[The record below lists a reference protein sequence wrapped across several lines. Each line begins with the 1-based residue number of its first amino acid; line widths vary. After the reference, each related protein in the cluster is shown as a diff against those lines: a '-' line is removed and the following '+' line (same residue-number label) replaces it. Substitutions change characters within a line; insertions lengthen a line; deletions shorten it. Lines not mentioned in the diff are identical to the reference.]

1 METKYKEIAQDLIQQ
16 IRSGSYRAW
25 GAMEGEHVLAKRY
38 QVSRPTIRKALS
50 ILKEQG
56 FIHSRQGSGI
66 YVNPQEFYQERTM
79 FTMSDRFRQTHLD
92 SKVLTFDLEIA
103 SDELATQFNLQ
114 EDSRLFHYTRLRL
127 LEGKPLVVEETW
139 MPKSLFPNLTKEV
152 LHGSIMSYMGDQG
165 YVVSHDFKTIKAIQL
180 TQKQAKLL
188 TKPTEALALQI
199 THHVYFLKSILAQ
212 ITIETQGDNEMNA
225 LSIRE
230 R

>member
-1 METKYKEIAQDLIQQ
+1 METKYREIAQDLIQQ
-16 IRSGSYRAW
+16 IRSGTYRAW

-38 QVSRPTIRKALS
+38 AVSRPTIRKALG

-92 SKVLTFDLEIA
+92 SKVLSFELEIA
-103 SDELATQFNLQ
+103 SPELATQFNLA
-114 EDSRLFHYTRLRL
+114 EDQRLFHFTRLRL

-139 MPKSLFPNLTKEV
+139 MPKVLFPELNEEV
-152 LHGSIMSYMGDQG
+152 LLGSIMTYMGDQG
-165 YVVSHDFKTIKAIQL
+165 YVVSHDFKTISAIQL
-180 TQKQAKLL
+180 THKQAKLL
-188 TKPTEALALQI
+188 DKPADALALQI
-199 THHVYFLKSILAQ
+199 NHHVYFLKSILAQ

>member
-1 METKYKEIAQDLIQQ
+1 METKYQEIAQDLIQQ
-16 IRSGSYRAW
+16 IRSGTYRAW

-38 QVSRPTIRKALS
+38 LVSRPTIRKALG

-92 SKVLTFDLEIA
+92 SKVLSFELEIA
-103 SDELATQFNLQ
+103 SPELATQFNLA
-114 EDSRLFHYTRLRL
+114 EDQRLFHFTRLRL

-139 MPKSLFPNLTKEV
+139 MPKSLFPGLNEEV
-152 LHGSIMSYMGDQG
+152 LLGSIMTYMGDQG
-165 YVVSHDFKTIKAIQL
+165 YVVSHDFKTISAIQL
-180 TQKQAKLL
+180 THKQAKFLD
-188 TKPTEALALQI
+188 KPVDALALQI
-199 THHVYFLKSILAQ
+199 NHHVYFLKSILAQ

-225 LSIRE
+225 DQSR
-230 R
+230 

>member
-1 METKYKEIAQDLIQQ
+1 METKYQEIAQDLIQQ
-16 IRSGSYRAW
+16 IRSGTYRAW

-38 QVSRPTIRKALS
+38 LVSRPTIRKALG

-92 SKVLTFDLEIA
+92 SKVLSFELEIA
-103 SDELATQFNLQ
+103 SPELATQFNLA
-114 EDSRLFHYTRLRL
+114 EDQRLFHFTRLRL

-139 MPKSLFPNLTKEV
+139 MPKSLFPGLNEEV
-152 LHGSIMSYMGDQG
+152 LLGSIMTYMGDQG
-165 YVVSHDFKTIKAIQL
+165 YVVSHDFKTISAIQL
-180 TQKQAKLL
+180 THKQAKFLD
-188 TKPTEALALQI
+188 KPVDALALQI
-199 THHVYFLKSILAQ
+199 NHHVYFLKSILAQ

>member
-1 METKYKEIAQDLIQQ
+1 METKYQEIAQDLIQQ
-16 IRSGSYRAW
+16 IRSGTYRAW

-38 QVSRPTIRKALS
+38 EVSRPTIRKALG

-92 SKVLTFDLEIA
+92 SKVLSFELEIA
-103 SDELATQFNLQ
+103 SPELATQFNLA
-114 EDSRLFHYTRLRL
+114 EDQRLFHFTRLRL

-139 MPKSLFPNLTKEV
+139 MPKALFPELNEEV
-152 LHGSIMSYMGDQG
+152 LLGSIMTYMGDQG
-165 YVVSHDFKTIKAIQL
+165 YVVSHDFKTISAIQL
-180 TQKQAKLL
+180 THKQAKLL
-188 TKPTEALALQI
+188 DKPADALALQI
-199 THHVYFLKSILAQ
+199 NHHVYFLKSILAQ

>member
-1 METKYKEIAQDLIQQ
+1 METKYQENAEDLIQQ
-16 IRSGSYRAW
+16 IRSGTYRAW

-38 QVSRPTIRKALS
+38 EVSRPTIRKALG

-92 SKVLTFDLEIA
+92 SKVLSFELEIA
-103 SDELATQFNLQ
+103 TPELATQFNLA
-114 EDSRLFHYTRLRL
+114 EDQRLFHFTRLRL

-139 MPKSLFPNLTKEV
+139 MPRALFPGLNEEV
-152 LHGSIMSYMGDQG
+152 LLGSIMTYMGDQG
-165 YVVSHDFKTIKAIQL
+165 YVVSHDFKTISAIQL
-180 TQKQAKLL
+180 THKQAKLL
-188 TKPTEALALQI
+188 DKPADALALQI
-199 THHVYFLKSILAQ
+199 NHHVYFLKSILAQ